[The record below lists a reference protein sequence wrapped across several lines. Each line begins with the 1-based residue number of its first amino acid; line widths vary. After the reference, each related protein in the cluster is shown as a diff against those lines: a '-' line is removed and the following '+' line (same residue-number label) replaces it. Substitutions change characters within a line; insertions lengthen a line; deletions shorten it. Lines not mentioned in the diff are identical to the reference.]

1 MRILIVTNSAR
12 FFQQSSSICR
22 QILPEVVIHHTSA
35 DVFSLS
41 PLRTA
46 LVGDVILADGTDS
59 RICLMEQN
67 AENAFAVVGRVCQNT
82 ETRLHWTPVS
92 RSNLILRLRELI
104 PMTNSVALTEDVI
117 FQSAH
122 ARLARLECPTACRFI
137 PTLRDRL
144 LRGLS
149 EFHLANGTR
158 QNHFCLALEEALNN
172 AFFHGNLGLCSDLKE
187 DGSTRFTD
195 LAAERE
201 LLSPW
206 CRRRITVTEL
216 VSTFGLWITIEDEG
230 CGFDVVEATDRCTDP
245 EALLASGRGLL
256 MMRAFSDELF
266 FNEAGNEVTL
276 VLYGE
281 NEGRELPLGTSVSEG
296 SERRMVLS

>member
-1 MRILIVTNSAR
+1 MRILIVTNSAS
-12 FFQQSSSICR
+12 FFQQTCSICR
-22 QILPEVVIHHTSA
+22 QMLPEVAIHHTSA
-35 DVFSLS
+35 DIFSLS
-41 PLRTA
+41 PLGTA
-46 LVGDVILADGTDS
+46 QIGDLILADGTDS
-59 RICLMEQN
+59 RICLVEQN
-67 AENAFAVVGRVCQNT
+67 TQNAFAVLGRVCQNT

-92 RSNLILRLRELI
+92 RSNLILRLRELT

-122 ARLARLECPTACRFI
+122 ARLV
-137 PTLRDRL
+137 
-144 LRGLS
+144 RGLS
-149 EFHLANGTR
+149 EFQLANGTR

-187 DGSTRFTD
+187 DGSAQFSD

-230 CGFDVVEATDRCTDP
+230 TGFDVAEATERCSDP

-266 FNEAGNEVTL
+266 FNESGNEVTL

-281 NEGRELPLGTSVSEG
+281 NEDRELPLGTSVSEG
-296 SERRMVLS
+296 TERRMVLS